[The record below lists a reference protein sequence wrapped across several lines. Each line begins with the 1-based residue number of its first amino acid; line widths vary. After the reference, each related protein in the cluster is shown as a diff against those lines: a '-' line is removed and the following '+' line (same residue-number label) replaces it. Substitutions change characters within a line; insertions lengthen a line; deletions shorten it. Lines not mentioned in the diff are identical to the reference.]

1 MPRPEASDRQFMMY
15 FPSEVD
21 RERWRKIAKKSK
33 MPFTS
38 WIYEM
43 VEGRLAEESEPA
55 QEVSDQRT
63 SLQSENRRLR
73 NDLEKDEARLRVLE
87 TQIFKLQQAVFLH
100 DQPGRENYSKKLIQV
115 LQSGGT
121 WPGRDLLAELNVNPD
136 DATAI
141 QIVTHQLQ
149 ALQDF
154 GLVKE
159 SARGWR
165 WIG

>member
-1 MPRPEASDRQFMMY
+1 MPRPEALDRQFMMY
-15 FPSEVD
+15 FPSKAD

-33 MPFTS
+33 MTFTS

-43 VEGRLAEESEPA
+43 VEGRLAEESEPVR
-55 QEVSDQRT
+55 EISDQRT
-63 SLQSENRRLR
+63 SLQSENHQLR
-73 NDLEKDEARLRVLE
+73 NDLEKNEARLRELE

-100 DQPGRENYSKKLIQV
+100 DQPGQENYSKKLIQV
-115 LQSGGT
+115 LRSGGT

-136 DATAI
+136 DGTAI
-141 QIVTHQLQ
+141 QIVTNQLQ
-149 ALQDF
+149 SLQDF

>member
-1 MPRPEASDRQFMMY
+1 MPRPDALDRQFMMY
-15 FPSEVD
+15 FPSKAD

-33 MPFTS
+33 MTFTS

-43 VEGRLAEESEPA
+43 VEGRLAEESEPVREIA
-55 QEVSDQRT
+55 DQNT
-63 SLQSENRRLR
+63 SLQSENHRLR
-73 NDLEKDEARLRVLE
+73 NDLEKNEARLRDLE

-100 DQPGRENYSKKLIQV
+100 DQPGQENYSKKLIQV
-115 LQSGGT
+115 LRSGSI
-121 WPGRDLLAELNVNPD
+121 WPNRDLLAELNVNPD

-141 QIVTHQLQ
+141 QIVTNQLQ
-149 ALQDF
+149 SLQDF

-159 SARGWR
+159 SVRGWK